1 MDKKKILI
9 IDDEKDFCFFVKA
22 NLENTGEFEV
32 SAANS
37 GKEGIGIALREKP
50 DLVLLDISMPGMSG
64 DQVAQILSR
73 ESVTNKIPIVFLTAL
88 VTEDEI
94 ETGVVSSIAGHKIMA
109 KPVATAEL
117 VGAINNTLN

>member
-1 MDKKKILI
+1 MDKKKILV

-37 GKEGIGIALREKP
+37 GKEGIGIALRKKP

-73 ESVTNKIPIVFLTAL
+73 ESATNKIPIVFLTAL
-88 VTEDEI
+88 VTEDVI

>member
-9 IDDEKDFCFFVKA
+9 IDDEKDFCFFVKG

-32 SAANS
+32 SAATS
-37 GKEGIGIALREKP
+37 GKEGIGIALRERP
-50 DLVLLDISMPGMSG
+50 DLILLDISMPEMSG

-94 ETGVVSSIAGHKIMA
+94 ETGVVSSIAGHKFMA

-117 VGAINNTLN
+117 VGAINNTLK

>member
-9 IDDEKDFCFFVKA
+9 IDDEKDFCFFVKG

-32 SAANS
+32 SAATS
-37 GKEGIGIALREKP
+37 GKEGIVIALREKP
-50 DLVLLDISMPGMSG
+50 DLILLDISMP

-94 ETGVVSSIAGHKIMA
+94 ETGAISSIAGHKFMA

-117 VGAINNTLN
+117 VGAINNTLK